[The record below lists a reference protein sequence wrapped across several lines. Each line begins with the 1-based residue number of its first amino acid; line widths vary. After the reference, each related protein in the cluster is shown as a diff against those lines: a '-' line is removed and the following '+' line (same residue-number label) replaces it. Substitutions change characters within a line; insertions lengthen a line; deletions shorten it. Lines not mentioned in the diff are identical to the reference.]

1 MKKIFALI
9 FISSLILFAEEN
21 KFVSVNEK
29 NIITPDGKPIL
40 LRGINLGNW
49 LVPEGYMF
57 KFEKTNS
64 PRLINQTFSELLGP
78 DETKK
83 FWKNFE
89 TIILQN
95 LILPSSKKWD

>member
-40 LRGINLGNW
+40 LRGINLGTGLCQRDICLSLKN
-49 LVPEGYMF
+49 
-57 KFEKTNS
+57 KFATTNQS
-64 PRLINQTFSELLGP
+64 NFSELLGP
-78 DETKK
+78 DETKNSGI
-83 FWKNFE
+83 NFE